1 MWRKYQAFLV
11 AGEVIVLSELS
22 EIERALTNDNS
33 YQCEANNFSNGE
45 TEREKGIREE
55 ETEGQ
60 KEKQK
65 RRGGKRKGKRGLE
78 R

>member
-45 TEREKGIREE
+45 TERDREREKGVRELERETKKGIRE
-55 ETEGQ
+55 
-60 KEKQK
+60 
-65 RRGGKRKGKRGLE
+65 GKR
-78 R
+78 